1 MRLFAFLRLLAVRRT
16 SDAPFPVR
24 QNPSNLL
31 PCLQVVNRGCKT
43 RRCMLGWPL
52 ARSLHYSH
60 SHCELDFPPRHLQW
74 LLRRYLP
81 LDRRLSLSRR
91 ARPRTDPAIP
101 PLAALRPGFTCLPGL
116 IVLQLL
122 LAPLGALVRDRR
134 RGLEAD
140 AVQSRAVVVGVVGRA
155 NQVAGDF
162 VVLPRER
169 GEWGR
174 RGWLS
179 GTGFGGRSGS

>member
-60 SHCELDFPPRHLQW
+60 REPDPPPRHLQR
-74 LLRRYLP
+74 LLRRDFP
-81 LDRRLSLSRR
+81 LNRRLSLSRR
-91 ARPRTDPAIP
+91 ARPRTDPAIS
-101 PLAALRPGFTCLPGL
+101 PLAALRPGFACLPGL
-116 IVLQLL
+116 PLLQLL